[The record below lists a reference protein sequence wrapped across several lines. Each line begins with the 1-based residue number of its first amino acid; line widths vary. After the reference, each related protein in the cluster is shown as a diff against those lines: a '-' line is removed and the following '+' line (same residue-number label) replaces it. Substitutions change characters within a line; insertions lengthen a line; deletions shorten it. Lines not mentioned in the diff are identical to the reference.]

1 MTCQHGK
8 LFCEPCEHTSTDLE
22 VTHWFAGRLQHMVNN
37 PQTVGEFSCVGI
49 LHEYNKHMRYA
60 ENQ

>member
-1 MTCQHGK
+1 MGCPGHGK
-8 LFCEPCEHTSTDLE
+8 LFCEPCDHTSTDLE
-22 VTHWFAGRLQHMVNN
+22 VTHYFAGQMEQIYNHR
-37 PQTVGEFSCVGI
+37 TASSFTFVGL